1 MMHRSLII
9 ALFMAIAGVQSGF
22 AQTDGSAT
30 FQVTTVTAGGN
41 YSPRNVMAIWVT
53 DANTNFVKTLKRQ
66 AQSQIRWLTRWGAI
80 SKSNVVDGITGA
92 TLSSHQ
98 AHSVTWNCRNT
109 NNVVVA
115 DGTYRIFVEFTEF
128 NGAGPFIQAVNFN
141 KGAAGVT
148 SAPTATANF
157 TSMSLVYVPSV
168 GPPALTPI
176 GNKFTTLS
184 NSIQFA
190 VTATATGGDP
200 VTLSVSNKPAS
211 ATFGAT
217 NTAGTFTWA
226 SPAPVGVYTMT
237 FYAVD
242 KDGPVSETVRLY
254 VNPTGT
260 ASIGVSLGSPAI
272 SVDPAD
278 PDQNVVGDDVD
289 FERSGGFAEGLNQ
302 GGFGSFGSI
311 YFNGDATNLYIGG
324 NGLNVGATSNGAV
337 IFLAFST
344 LTNNAGNLWNKSGKP
359 QGLDYLHNIAFTTP
373 MDIAILLGDEH
384 GDATFT
390 DFNLA
395 GGYNFGQGVFS
406 LGPTS
411 FPAVAGARL
420 SQFDGTEGP
429 VSAPDLDGNRLTE
442 RWECAI
448 PWTSLNATGIG
459 SIASM
464 QIAGVL
470 AASGTNGQDR
480 YLSGNYLGLAAN
492 PGTSGNYGFSFVTLT
507 GLDVAL
513 AAGHDLAVTALQP
526 SIANPNT
533 TAILRITVRNLQNS
547 TETFAVGLSNVTSQA
562 SIGSVVVS
570 NLAPGAITNVALL
583 WNTTNLAL
591 GAYTLRATAG
601 PQASETVTDNNTLE
615 ARVLVR
621 SPFHEVAVTALTAP
635 PFIRAGTTSNLIVS
649 VQNLGDYSETFGVS
663 VTDQTDRVLLGNLNV
678 TALPAYQSTNLTFA
692 WNTAGRSTNYHTVQA
707 IAATLAGET
716 QTQDNVAGALVA
728 LAPGVVTSTWVAAG
742 STWKY
747 RQDGLDQTQTPWR
760 QTNYY
765 DSFWAQGA
773 TPIGFGNGGEATT
786 LTATQHVTYY
796 FRTMAQSDRLP
807 LTLLVRCR
815 VDDGAV
821 VYFNG
826 VEAARDN
833 LDANPLA
840 FTSRA
845 TSARSGTAETN
856 WVSLSIPATNAI
868 LGGNTIA
875 VEVHQAGAGGA
886 GSGEPWINE
895 FHYDNNSTDTN
906 EGVEVAGPAGLS
918 LTNYSLVAYNGDD
931 GLSYSTTTLSG
942 TLPNQSNGIGTAWF
956 PIVGL
961 QNGPDGIAL
970 VNLSTGVIQFLSY
983 EGAFVANNGPASG
996 RTSTQ
1001 LAVSETSTNNVGYS
1015 LQMGWTGNTY
1025 FAFVWK
1031 NPAAHSRG
1039 LINPGQGITAA
1050 DTPDLAFD
1058 MEWKAV
1064 VPNLPARTNLVVS
1077 GLAAATDALMGDVVA
1092 VSLTVSNGGNSATSF
1107 QLILVNTNT
1116 QQQVA
1121 STNLLNLAPGSVQN
1135 VVLPW
1140 NTLGLATGTYNL
1152 VAYTVV
1158 NGVTNLAGAAQFA
1171 GVVSG
1176 SGWGPQTVNA
1186 ISSLGGFADAI
1197 TVAGGFAYL
1206 GEGATLTVLDLANP
1220 AVPLK
1225 RGSLRLTGN
1234 IRAVAAAGSHV
1245 YAACGEAGLHI
1256 VNVSQPDAPTLVQS
1270 FDSSGVAMDVAIAG
1284 STLVLADG
1292 PQGLRFIN
1300 IANPAAPALVG
1311 TLPTTGPALAIRLSG
1326 NTAWVVDGF
1335 EGLLAVN
1342 VANPASPTVL
1352 GRSEILPNGRAL
1364 ALLGQNVLLLDEQ
1377 ARLVVVNGATPS
1389 QPAVLARLQLPAPA
1403 STIAAS
1409 GSQAY
1414 AGAGAAGVLV
1424 LDLANPAAPTV
1435 ATTLDTAGSAAGIV
1449 INAGTAYVADG
1460 LAGVQVLSLAS
1471 PLAPV
1476 LLYTHVTGL
1485 RARDT
1490 ALVGNLA
1497 VVAAGEQ
1504 GVQIYSLTNPAA
1516 PALLGNLAL
1525 GNARRVVATDGSR
1538 GAVAHG
1544 FGTISVADFANAAV
1558 PVRLATYS
1566 NSTVVSVHA
1575 LAFHAPKLA
1584 LTDGATILLLD
1595 LTQPANPNLLASAS
1609 AAAYAH
1615 DLAWCGNNLV
1625 VADGPAGV
1633 SVLDGS
1639 SLARVGGY
1647 NTAGRA
1653 LGVECSGA
1661 YAFIADG
1668 QNGWLTLD
1676 LTNPANPVPGAAN
1689 TDRPVVN
1696 MALQG
1701 SLLFTASGHG
1711 AVQAKDVG
1719 APLTP
1724 LNAVQYETLT
1734 KALRMVATPAGVVVS
1749 EDDAGLALLSTGG
1762 ADADGDGL
1770 PDWWEQALVDADAN
1784 DGFTSILDILP
1795 GGDFDQDGA
1804 SNRDEWLAGSGAT
1817 DPDSLFVVQS
1827 TAPAPGGFVV
1837 RWNSALGRTYTL
1849 HQSADLTSGF
1859 TAVQTGIPATYPV
1872 NSHTVTVSSVG
1883 AYFMV
1888 TADP

>member
-9 ALFMAIAGVQSGF
+9 ALFLAIALVRPGF

-30 FQVTTVTAGGN
+30 FQVTTVTAGGT

-66 AQSQIRWLTRWGAI
+66 AVSQVRWLTRWGTS

-128 NGAGPFIQAVNFN
+128 NGAGPYIQAVNFN

-211 ATFGAT
+211 ATFGTT

-242 KDGPVSETVRLY
+242 KDGPASETVRLY

-260 ASIGVSLGSPAI
+260 ASFGLSLGSPAI

-289 FERSGGFAEGLNQ
+289 FERSGGFAVGTDQ
-302 GGFGSFGSI
+302 SGFGSFGSI
-311 YFNGDATNLYIGG
+311 YFNGDATNLYVGG
-324 NGLNVGATSNGAV
+324 DGLNVGATSNGAV

-344 LTNNAGNLWNKSGKP
+344 LTNNAGNLWNKAGKP

-384 GDATFT
+384 GDAAFT
-390 DFNLA
+390 DFNLV

-411 FPAVAGARL
+411 FAAVAGARI

-448 PWTSLNATGIG
+448 PWTSLNASGIG
-459 SIASM
+459 SIASI

-492 PGTSGNYGFSFVTLT
+492 PSTNGNYGFTFVTLT
-507 GLDVAL
+507 GLEVAL
-513 AAGHDLAVTALQP
+513 AAGHDLAVTDIQP
-526 SIANPNT
+526 GFANPNT
-533 TAILRITVRNLQNS
+533 TATLRVSVRNLQNS
-547 TETFAVGLSNVTSQA
+547 TETFTVGLSNVTAQA
-562 SIGSVVVS
+562 AIGSAVVS
-570 NLAPGAITNVALL
+570 NLAPGAVTNVALA
-583 WNTTNLAL
+583 WNTTNLAV
-591 GAYTLRATAG
+591 GAYTLRATAS
-601 PQASETVTDNNTLE
+601 PLASEVVTDNNTLE
-615 ARVLVR
+615 ASVVVR
-621 SPFHEVAVTALTAP
+621 SPFHDVAVTALTAP
-635 PFIRAGTTSNLIVS
+635 PFIRAGTTSNLVIS
-649 VQNLGDYSETFGVS
+649 VQNLGDYSETFGVA

-692 WNTAGRSTNYHTVQA
+692 WNTTGRSTNYHTVLA

-716 QTQDNVAGALVA
+716 QLQDNAAGALVA

-747 RQDGLDQTQTPWR
+747 RQDGLDQTPTPWR

-765 DSFWAQGA
+765 DSFWTQGA
-773 TPIGFGNGGEATT
+773 TPIGFGNGSEATA

-796 FRTMAQSDRLP
+796 FRTTAQADRLP
-807 LTLLVRCR
+807 LSLLVRGR

-821 VYFNG
+821 IYFNG
-826 VEAARDN
+826 TEAARDN
-833 LDANPLA
+833 LAANPVA

-845 TSARSGTAETN
+845 TTARSGNAETN
-856 WVSLSIPATNAI
+856 WVSLTIPSTNAI

-875 VEVHQAGAGGA
+875 VEVHQAGTSSA

-895 FHYDNNSTDTN
+895 FHYDNNSTDAN
-906 EGVEVAGPAGLS
+906 EGVEVAGPAGLA
-918 LTNYSLVAYNGDD
+918 LTNYSLVAYNGSD

-942 TLPNQSNGIGTAWF
+942 ILPNQSNGIGAAWF
-956 PIVGL
+956 AISGL

-970 VNLSTGVIQFLSY
+970 VNLSMGVIQFLSY
-983 EGAFVANNGPASG
+983 EGAFTANNGPATG

-1001 LAVSETSTNNVGYS
+1001 LAVSESSTNNVGYS
-1015 LQMGWTGNTY
+1015 LQVGWTGNTY
-1025 FAFVWK
+1025 VAFVWM
-1031 NPAAHSRG
+1031 NPTAHSRG
-1039 LINPGQGITAA
+1039 LINSGQGITAA

-1064 VPNLPARTNLVVS
+1064 VPNLPARTNLVLS
-1077 GLAAATDALMGDVVA
+1077 GLAAATDALVGDVVA
-1092 VSLTVSNGGNSATSF
+1092 ISLSVSNGGNSATSF

-1197 TVAGGFAYL
+1197 A
-1206 GEGATLTVLDLANP
+1206 
-1220 AVPLK
+1220 
-1225 RGSLRLTGN
+1225 RWR
-1234 IRAVAAAGSHV
+1234 AGS
-1245 YAACGEAGLHI
+1245 
-1256 VNVSQPDAPTLVQS
+1256 PTW
-1270 FDSSGVAMDVAIAG
+1270 AK
-1284 STLVLADG
+1284 
-1292 PQGLRFIN
+1292 
-1300 IANPAAPALVG
+1300 
-1311 TLPTTGPALAIRLSG
+1311 
-1326 NTAWVVDGF
+1326 
-1335 EGLLAVN
+1335 
-1342 VANPASPTVL
+1342 
-1352 GRSEILPNGRAL
+1352 
-1364 ALLGQNVLLLDEQ
+1364 
-1377 ARLVVVNGATPS
+1377 ARP
-1389 QPAVLARLQLPAPA
+1389 
-1403 STIAAS
+1403 
-1409 GSQAY
+1409 
-1414 AGAGAAGVLV
+1414 
-1424 LDLANPAAPTV
+1424 
-1435 ATTLDTAGSAAGIV
+1435 
-1449 INAGTAYVADG
+1449 
-1460 LAGVQVLSLAS
+1460 
-1471 PLAPV
+1471 
-1476 LLYTHVTGL
+1476 
-1485 RARDT
+1485 
-1490 ALVGNLA
+1490 
-1497 VVAAGEQ
+1497 
-1504 GVQIYSLTNPAA
+1504 
-1516 PALLGNLAL
+1516 
-1525 GNARRVVATDGSR
+1525 
-1538 GAVAHG
+1538 
-1544 FGTISVADFANAAV
+1544 
-1558 PVRLATYS
+1558 
-1566 NSTVVSVHA
+1566 
-1575 LAFHAPKLA
+1575 
-1584 LTDGATILLLD
+1584 
-1595 LTQPANPNLLASAS
+1595 
-1609 AAAYAH
+1609 
-1615 DLAWCGNNLV
+1615 
-1625 VADGPAGV
+1625 
-1633 SVLDGS
+1633 
-1639 SLARVGGY
+1639 
-1647 NTAGRA
+1647 
-1653 LGVECSGA
+1653 
-1661 YAFIADG
+1661 
-1668 QNGWLTLD
+1668 
-1676 LTNPANPVPGAAN
+1676 
-1689 TDRPVVN
+1689 
-1696 MALQG
+1696 
-1701 SLLFTASGHG
+1701 
-1711 AVQAKDVG
+1711 
-1719 APLTP
+1719 
-1724 LNAVQYETLT
+1724 
-1734 KALRMVATPAGVVVS
+1734 
-1749 EDDAGLALLSTGG
+1749 
-1762 ADADGDGL
+1762 
-1770 PDWWEQALVDADAN
+1770 
-1784 DGFTSILDILP
+1784 
-1795 GGDFDQDGA
+1795 
-1804 SNRDEWLAGSGAT
+1804 
-1817 DPDSLFVVQS
+1817 
-1827 TAPAPGGFVV
+1827 
-1837 RWNSALGRTYTL
+1837 
-1849 HQSADLTSGF
+1849 
-1859 TAVQTGIPATYPV
+1859 
-1872 NSHTVTVSSVG
+1872 
-1883 AYFMV
+1883 
-1888 TADP
+1888 